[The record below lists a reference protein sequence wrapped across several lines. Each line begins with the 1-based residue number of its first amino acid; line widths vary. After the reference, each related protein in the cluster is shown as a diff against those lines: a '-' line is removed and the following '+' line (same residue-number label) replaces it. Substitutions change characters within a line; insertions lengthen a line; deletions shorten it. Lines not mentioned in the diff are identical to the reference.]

1 MRRFQWITKFINSIL
16 VGADQELLYT
26 HQIEVCSTSFTYEPN
41 GSKNLEKLD
50 FCSMT
55 PLLIA
60 SYHGFWKVLEV
71 FVDYNEQSSLLE
83 NKNQN
88 NPYDIVTK
96 QTLENVFHLIFN
108 GLSTADVKVDI
119 AVKLHFSIINNQIIF
134 TDYYCL
140 INDNQINSSFLFSGY
155 DYKWI

>member
-1 MRRFQWITKFINSIL
+1 
-16 VGADQELLYT
+16 
-26 HQIEVCSTSFTYEPN
+26 
-41 GSKNLEKLD
+41 
-50 FCSMT
+50 MT